1 MSPRSWHTLV
11 PLKTKGRIECLEL
24 EKWNMRQMSAK
35 VQRIIELLGFLR
47 LRNTILACAF
57 HYWSCFSLIS
67 KNFKNHLSKNLRFF
81 RADLAFFNTYF
92 YGVRITLLLSST
104 FFCPTLNFFQRP
116 RKYFYGHYVPALG
129 RFLLLDF
136 EALLGPLGRARG
148 LLRTLELLLMKAEL
162 RSLWGDVEAVGL

>member
-1 MSPRSWHTLV
+1 
-11 PLKTKGRIECLEL
+11 
-24 EKWNMRQMSAK
+24 MRQMSAK

-92 YGVRITLLLSST
+92 YGVRITRLSST
-104 FFCPTLNFFQRP
+104 FFCPTLNFFKGLEFP
-116 RKYFYGHYVPALG
+116 KYFYGQLENVPALG

-136 EALLGPLGRARG
+136 EALPGPLGRARG

>member
-1 MSPRSWHTLV
+1 MLGVREVKHETDVSKSSKNYWIAGIPTAQKHDLG
-11 PLKTKGRIECLEL
+11 LCLSL
-24 EKWNMRQMSAK
+24 
-35 VQRIIELLGFLR
+35 
-47 LRNTILACAF
+47 
-57 HYWSCFSLIS
+57 YWSCFSLIS

-92 YGVRITLLLSST
+92 YGVRITLLSST

>member
-92 YGVRITLLLSST
+92 YGVRITLLSST
-104 FFCPTLNFFQRP
+104 FFVQLWTFFKGLENIYMETTYLRWVDFCCWTLKRCWD
-116 RKYFYGHYVPALG
+116 HW
-129 RFLLLDF
+129 
-136 EALLGPLGRARG
+136 
-148 LLRTLELLLMKAEL
+148 AEL
-162 RSLWGDVEAVGL
+162 EDYFAHWNYY

>member
-11 PLKTKGRIECLEL
+11 PLKTKR
-24 EKWNMRQMSAK
+24 WNMRQMSAK

-81 RADLAFFNTYF
+81 RSGFSIFQHLLLW
-92 YGVRITLLLSST
+92 VRITLTSQL
-104 FFCPTLNFFQRP
+104 FCVWCESNFELFSKACFS
-116 RKYFYGHYVPALG
+116 KYFYEKTLECYVPALG
-129 RFLLLDF
+129 RFLLDF
-136 EALLGPLGRARG
+136 EALPETFGRARG

-162 RSLWGDVEAVGL
+162 RSLWWGEVEAAGL